1 MDCTLI
7 RGPFQLT
14 IRTSCSNEWC
24 HEDVYPE
31 IEGDLRLLYNL
42 TDLHPHSD
50 YNLRIEFCRNGTI
63 CGDIVKYARFQ
74 TRPEPPLSVKDV
86 QVYSKNESSISL
98 RWKPPYP
105 PTGILRRYKI
115 SFSNSSEKDI
125 FVTDS
130 PCKLWS
136 DYQCFTLSKLDEM
149 KNYTVT
155 IQAQNKIPEGFGR
168 ASSIGAKTKTERSK
182 KPQNFSIH
190 WTLQNDLDL
199 TWQHPIEANGPITF
213 FNISVLPTI
222 FFDEHDVIRVSLP
235 VGQYN
240 YYKYTI
246 EGKRLMPSTSY
257 TIKIS
262 AFNGHNGEEEVVDET
277 SPPAIPFF
285 EADPKTFPSN
295 NTIAVK
301 ILPRVNGGKENF
313 ENQLELF
320 LLIFDES
327 INNKSHLGQL
337 QRLQEDHHINL
348 SKFRMLYHCQIK
360 DMRGNY
366 LTIGKKSGAVD
377 GCLGYEN
384 PPLNLSTT
392 YKITILLINTYLGKS
407 SYKLYSF
414 QAVISHEKNLLMST
428 ILPLFAILLVMS
440 VVILLSYYYVTKRKM
455 RVTTQGTQGS
465 GHERVPLVENP
476 ISKANEENAS
486 NKQDNFRSKYT
497 HIKVP
502 HFGKYVKDGLQDGM
516 LKSQYEAIVQ
526 KFSHNYQNIR
536 NGLILDYVD
545 VRDVDNDNSHSKVY
559 VVAEFPTPD
568 QVDDFWQII
577 WKENIEHIV
586 LIDEVQQ

>member
-1 MDCTLI
+1 
-7 RGPFQLT
+7 
-14 IRTSCSNEWC
+14 
-24 HEDVYPE
+24 
-31 IEGDLRLLYNL
+31 
-42 TDLHPHSD
+42 
-50 YNLRIEFCRNGTI
+50 
-63 CGDIVKYARFQ
+63 
-74 TRPEPPLSVKDV
+74 
-86 QVYSKNESSISL
+86 
-98 RWKPPYP
+98 
-105 PTGILRRYKI
+105 
-115 SFSNSSEKDI
+115 
-125 FVTDS
+125 
-130 PCKLWS
+130 
-136 DYQCFTLSKLDEM
+136 
-149 KNYTVT
+149 
-155 IQAQNKIPEGFGR
+155 
-168 ASSIGAKTKTERSK
+168 
-182 KPQNFSIH
+182 
-190 WTLQNDLDL
+190 L

-222 FFDEHDVIRVSLP
+222 FFDEHEVIRVSLP

-327 INNKSHLGQL
+327 INNKSHVGQL

-348 SKFRMLYHCQIK
+348 SKFRMLYHCRIK

-366 LTIGKKSGAVD
+366 LTIGKESGTVD

-392 YKITILLINTYLGKS
+392 YKITILLVNTYLGKS
-407 SYKLYSF
+407 SYKLHSF

-545 VRDVDNDNSHSKVY
+545 VRDVDVSVSKY
-559 VVAEFPTPD
+559 
-568 QVDDFWQII
+568 
-577 WKENIEHIV
+577 N
-586 LIDEVQQ
+586 